1 MKSIIVVLRPVSIA
15 EAEEIKAANIAV
27 YSFETT
33 NLNEFG
39 ISHNVISL
47 SSEKLKDV
55 QYKRLKYITDFP
67 SRRHKNGTLG
77 GLYQVGGANLWFYNK
92 FRISEEFVKS
102 GIVEAAIAQVVDG
115 VDSITLFLDADIILG
130 NSERLEVHKVFPNVK
145 SKNPGISWSNL
156 YQYTKRGIRSLF
168 KNVKYKEHLL
178 LYSAVRR
185 QNIISLKNEEVKV
198 EFTQLLYLKEQ
209 FENKITPLEELPFPE
224 LKGKRFDYKP
234 LIQPYEEYSVMAE
247 YITLCK
253 LCNPL
258 ALLRVI
264 REVRGVEAG
273 LLACRN
279 DFSDH
284 RDIWIVERSLQF
296 NKTNYLHLLRYL
308 GYLDFFKKHTFKS
321 VIAVDENSSLQ
332 KVVLDAAKQYG
343 IKTYGIQHGVI
354 HSLHP
359 AYVFN
364 PKDFELFS
372 PVPDKTFLWGKHW
385 QDIAVQYGHYP
396 LSKLAVVGQVRTDVI
411 SSLEQ
416 KNGDQPM
423 VIFASQPLFDQ
434 ELKYQV
440 WKMLFE
446 GMKGLGELQL
456 VVKPHPSEFQLE
468 SYLSAHFSSEAGN
481 YTIVRDQDLYQMLAS
496 CSALITCSSTVA
508 VETIYFHK
516 PIIVLDPYAEDMMGF
531 VKDGL
536 AHSATKSGE
545 LKSLLTSA
553 LQNDLDIDKFIYDDY
568 LKRYASAIDGKV
580 CQRIMDIVEKG

>member
-1 MKSIIVVLRPVSIA
+1 VKSIIVVLRPVSLA
-15 EAEEIKAANIAV
+15 EAEEIKAANLAV

-33 NLNEFG
+33 NLDRLG
-39 ISHNVISL
+39 ILHNVISL
-47 SSEKLKDV
+47 SSEKSKDV
-55 QYKRLKYITDFP
+55 QHKRLKYITDFP
-67 SRRHKNGTLG
+67 SRTYKSGTLG
-77 GLYQVGGANLWFYNK
+77 GLYQVEGANLWFYNK

-102 GIVEAAIAQVVDG
+102 GIVEAAIAQVVG
-115 VDSITLFLDADIILG
+115 GIDSITLFLDPDITLR
-130 NSERLEVHKVFPNVK
+130 NSKGLEVHKVFPQL
-145 SKNPGISWSNL
+145 KNDKPGISWSNL

-168 KNVKYKEHLL
+168 RNVKYKEHLL

-185 QNIISLKNEEVKV
+185 QNIVSLKNEEVKA

-224 LKGKRFDYKP
+224 LKGKLFDYKS
-234 LIQPYEEYSVMAE
+234 LVQPYEEYSIMAE
-247 YITLCK
+247 YITLRK
-253 LCNPL
+253 LCNPF

-264 REVRGVEAG
+264 NEVRDVNRK
-273 LLACRN
+273 LLGCY
-279 DFSDH
+279 DDLLDP
-284 RDIWIVERSLQF
+284 RDLWIIKRSLQF
-296 NKTNYLHLLRYL
+296 NKTNHLHLLRYL

-359 AYVFN
+359 AYIFN

-385 QDIAVQYGHYP
+385 QDIAVQYGNYP

-411 SSLEQ
+411 PSFEQ
-416 KNGDQPM
+416 KKGDQPM

-440 WKMLFE
+440 WKTLFD
-446 GMKGLGELQL
+446 GMKGVDGLQL

-468 SYLSAHFSSEAGN
+468 AYLSAHFGSEAGN
-481 YTIVRDQDLYQMLAS
+481 YTIVRDQDLYQMLAA

-553 LQNDLDIDKFIYDDY
+553 LQNDLEIDKSIYDDY
-568 LKRYASAIDGKV
+568 LKRYASAIDGQV

>member
-1 MKSIIVVLRPVSIA
+1 MA
-15 EAEEIKAANIAV
+15 EAEEIKAANLAV

-33 NLNEFG
+33 NLDAFC

-47 SSEKLKDV
+47 SAEKLKDV
-55 QYKRLKYITDFP
+55 QHKRLKYITDFP
-67 SRRHKNGTLG
+67 SRAYKNVTIGE
-77 GLYQVGGANLWFYNK
+77 LYQVEGANLWFYNK

-102 GIVEAAIAQVVDG
+102 GIVEAAIAQVVVG
-115 VDSITLFLDADIILG
+115 VDSVTLFLDADIPLRDSKG
-130 NSERLEVHKVFPNVK
+130 LEVHKIFPQVK
-145 SKNPGISWSNL
+145 NNKSGISWSNL
-156 YQYTKRGIRSLF
+156 YQYVKRGIRSLF

-185 QNIISLKNEEVKV
+185 QNIVSLKNEEVKA

-224 LKGKRFDYKP
+224 LKGKLFDYKS
-234 LIQPYEEYSVMAE
+234 LIQPYEEYSIMAE
-247 YITLCK
+247 YITLRK
-253 LCNPL
+253 IFNPL
-258 ALLRVI
+258 AILRVL
-264 REVRGVEAG
+264 REFRSVKRSILGCYG
-273 LLACRN
+273 DL
-279 DFSDH
+279 SDP
-284 RDIWIVERSLQF
+284 RDLWIIERSLQF
-296 NKTNYLHLLRYL
+296 NKTNYLHLLRYF

-364 PKDFELFS
+364 PRDFELFS

-385 QDIAVQYGHYP
+385 KDIAVQYGHYP
-396 LSKLAVVGQVRTDVI
+396 LSRLAVVGQVRTDI
-411 SSLEQ
+411 IPRLEQ
-416 KNGDQPM
+416 KRGNSPT
-423 VIFASQPLFDQ
+423 VIFASQPFFDQ

-440 WKMLFE
+440 WKTLFN
-446 GMKGLGELQL
+446 GMKGVDGLQL

-468 SYLSAHFSSEAGN
+468 AYLSAHFSSEARN
-481 YTIVRDQDLYQMLAS
+481 YTIVRDQDLYQMLAA
-496 CSALITCSSTVA
+496 CNALITCSSTVA

-536 AHSATKSGE
+536 AYSATESDE
-545 LKSLLTSA
+545 LKSLLTRV
-553 LQNDLDIDKFIYDDY
+553 LQNDLGIDKPIYDDY
-568 LKRYASAIDGKV
+568 MKRYATAIDGNV
-580 CQRIMDIVEKG
+580 CQRIMDIVEKS